1 MSSVSYHKKRIEE
14 CLKKNIQINAREA
27 KIEADYIL
35 KFALKKPSSFF
46 ICNQKKNIEKTQEE
60 LISSILKKRIK
71 REPLAYIFK
80 EWDFYGETFYL
91 DKNSLIPR
99 QDTELIVDLV
109 LNQFDKKS
117 KLNILDLGTGSG
129 VIGITLSKFYPNSLI
144 TISDISPKA
153 LKVANKNIKKH
164 KVSNV
169 NSIESNWF
177 SAFKEEENF
186 DLILTNPP
194 YIAKGDVHLT
204 NLEINYEPTNALVSA
219 NNGFS
224 DIFKIIDSAA
234 NFLKPQGKLFIE
246 HGYTQAYEVKNY
258 LQKKY
263 FDTIKQHRDINHKI
277 RVTSASK
284 IKV

>member
-46 ICNQKKNIEKTQEE
+46 ISNQKTNIEKTQEE

-99 QDTELIVDLV
+99 QDTELMVDLV

-177 SAFKEEENF
+177 SGFKEEENF

-204 NLEINYEPTNALVSA
+204 NLEINYEPSNALVSA

-246 HGYTQAYEVKNY
+246 HGYTQADKVKNY

-263 FDTIKQHRDINHKI
+263 FDAIKQHRDINHKI

>member
-35 KFALKKPSSFF
+35 KFALKKHSSFF
-46 ICNQKKNIEKTQEE
+46 ISNQKTNIEKTQEE

-99 QDTELIVDLV
+99 QDTELMVDLV

-177 SAFKEEENF
+177 VAFKEEKFF

-204 NLEINYEPTNALVSA
+204 NLEINYEPSNALVSA

-246 HGYTQAYEVKNY
+246 HGYTQADKVKNY

-263 FDTIKQHRDINHKI
+263 FDAIKQHRDINHKI

>member
-46 ICNQKKNIEKTQEE
+46 ISNQKINIEKTQEE

-99 QDTELIVDLV
+99 QDTELMVDLV

-169 NSIESNWF
+169 HSIESNWF
-177 SAFKEEENF
+177 ADFKEEKIF

-194 YIAKGDVHLT
+194 YIAKGDIHLT
-204 NLEINYEPTNALVSA
+204 NLEINYEPSNALVSA

-246 HGYTQAYEVKNY
+246 HGYTQADKVKNY

>member
-46 ICNQKKNIEKTQEE
+46 ISNQKTNIEKTQEE

-99 QDTELIVDLV
+99 QDTELMVDLV

-129 VIGITLSKFYPNSLI
+129 VIGITLSKFFPDSII

-177 SAFKEEENF
+177 AGFKEEKNF

-204 NLEINYEPTNALVSA
+204 NLEINYEPSNALVSA

>member
-14 CLKKNIQINAREA
+14 CLKKNIQINSREA

-46 ICNQKKNIEKTQEE
+46 ISNQKINIEKTQEE

-99 QDTELIVDLV
+99 QDTELMVDLV

-169 NSIESNWF
+169 HSIESNWF
-177 SAFKEEENF
+177 ADFKEEKIF

-204 NLEINYEPTNALVSA
+204 NLEINYEPSNALVSA
-219 NNGFS
+219 NNGFF

-246 HGYTQAYEVKNY
+246 HGYTQADKVKNY

>member
-46 ICNQKKNIEKTQEE
+46 ISNQKTCIEKTQEE

-99 QDTELIVDLV
+99 QDTELMVDLV

-169 NSIESNWF
+169 HSIESNWF
-177 SAFKEEENF
+177 ADFKEEKIF

-204 NLEINYEPTNALVSA
+204 NLEINYEPSNALVSA

-246 HGYTQAYEVKNY
+246 HGYTQADKVKNY

>member
-14 CLKKNIQINAREA
+14 CLKKNIQINVREA

-35 KFALKKPSSFF
+35 KFVLKKPSSFF
-46 ICNQKKNIEKTQEE
+46 ISNQKTNLEKTQEE
-60 LISSILKKRIK
+60 LISLILKKRIK

-99 QDTELIVDLV
+99 QDTELIIDLV
-109 LNQFDKKS
+109 LKQFDKKL

-129 VIGITLSKFYPNSLI
+129 VIGITLSKLYPDSII

-164 KVSNV
+164 KVN
-169 NSIESNWF
+169 NINIIESNWF
-177 SAFKEEENF
+177 DSFKEKEFF
-186 DLILTNPP
+186 DLILSNPP
-194 YIAKGDVHLT
+194 YIAEGDSHLT
-204 NLEINYEPTNALVSA
+204 NLELKYEPTNALVSA
-219 NNGFS
+219 KNGFS
-224 DIFKIIDSAA
+224 DIFKIIDSAP

-246 HGYTQAYEVKNY
+246 HGYTQADKVKNY
-258 LQKKY
+258 LQQKS
-263 FDTIKQHRDINHKI
+263 FENIKQHRDINQKT

>member
-46 ICNQKKNIEKTQEE
+46 ISNQKTCIEKTQEE

-99 QDTELIVDLV
+99 QDTELMVDLV

-164 KVSNV
+164 KVSNI

-204 NLEINYEPTNALVSA
+204 NLEINYEPSNALFSA

-246 HGYTQAYEVKNY
+246 HGYTQADKVKNY

>member
-1 MSSVSYHKKRIEE
+1 MAEGPDIENE
-14 CLKKNIQINAREA
+14 YNNFTALNTPDNHPAR
-27 KIEADYIL
+27 DMH
-35 KFALKKPSSFF
+35 
-46 ICNQKKNIEKTQEE
+46 
-60 LISSILKKRIK
+60 
-71 REPLAYIFK
+71 
-80 EWDFYGETFYL
+80 DTFYL

-99 QDTELIVDLV
+99 QDTELMVDLV

-177 SAFKEEENF
+177 SGFKEEKIF

-204 NLEINYEPTNALVSA
+204 NLEINYEPSNALVSA

-246 HGYTQAYEVKNY
+246 HGYTQADKVKNY

-263 FDTIKQHRDINHKI
+263 FDAIKQHQDINHKI

>member
-1 MSSVSYHKKRIEE
+1 MSSVIYHKKRIEE
-14 CLKKNIQINAREA
+14 CLKKNIQINARDA

-46 ICNQKKNIEKTQEE
+46 ISNQKTNIEKTQEE

-99 QDTELIVDLV
+99 QDTELMVDLV

-204 NLEINYEPTNALVSA
+204 NLEINYEPSNALVSA

-246 HGYTQAYEVKNY
+246 HGYTQADKVKNY

>member
-46 ICNQKKNIEKTQEE
+46 ISNQKTCIEKTQEE

-99 QDTELIVDLV
+99 QDTELMVDLV
-109 LNQFDKKS
+109 LNQFDKKF

-204 NLEINYEPTNALVSA
+204 NLEINYEPSNALVSA

-277 RVTSASK
+277 RVTSALK

>member
-46 ICNQKKNIEKTQEE
+46 ISNQKTNIEKTQEE

-99 QDTELIVDLV
+99 QDTELMVDLV
-109 LNQFDKKS
+109 LNQFDKKF

-204 NLEINYEPTNALVSA
+204 NLEINYEPSNALVSA

-246 HGYTQAYEVKNY
+246 HGYTQADKVKNY

-263 FDTIKQHRDINHKI
+263 FDAIKQHRDINHKI

>member
-1 MSSVSYHKKRIEE
+1 VSSVIYHKKRIEE
-14 CLKKNIQINAREA
+14 CLKKNIQINARDA

-46 ICNQKKNIEKTQEE
+46 ISNQKTNIEKTQEE

-80 EWDFYGETFYL
+80 EWDFYGETFFL

-129 VIGITLSKFYPNSLI
+129 VIGITLSKLYPDSII

-169 NSIESNWF
+169 HSIESNWF
-177 SAFKEEENF
+177 VGFKEKEFF

-204 NLEINYEPTNALVSA
+204 NLEINYEPKNALVSA

-224 DIFKIIDSAA
+224 DIFKIIDSAP
-234 NFLKPQGKLFIE
+234 NFLKPKGKLFIE
-246 HGYTQAYEVKNY
+246 HGYTQADKVKNY
-258 LQKKY
+258 LQTKY
-263 FDTIKQHRDINHKI
+263 FDTIRQHRDINHKI

>member
-46 ICNQKKNIEKTQEE
+46 ISNQKTYIEKTQEE

-99 QDTELIVDLV
+99 QDTELMVDLV

-177 SAFKEEENF
+177 VAFKEEKFF

-204 NLEINYEPTNALVSA
+204 NLEINYEPSNALVSA

-246 HGYTQAYEVKNY
+246 HGYTQADKVKNY

>member
-46 ICNQKKNIEKTQEE
+46 ISNQKTNIEKTQEE

-99 QDTELIVDLV
+99 QDTELMVDLV

-177 SAFKEEENF
+177 SGFKEEENF

-204 NLEINYEPTNALVSA
+204 NLEINYEPSNALVSA

-246 HGYTQAYEVKNY
+246 HGYTQADKVKNY

>member
-46 ICNQKKNIEKTQEE
+46 ISNQKTNIEKTQEE

-91 DKNSLIPR
+91 DNNSLIPR
-99 QDTELIVDLV
+99 QDTELMVDLV
-109 LNQFDKKS
+109 LSQFDKKS

-169 NSIESNWF
+169 HSIESNWF
-177 SAFKEEENF
+177 VGFKKKEFF

-194 YIAKGDVHLT
+194 YICKGDVHLT
-204 NLEINYEPTNALVSA
+204 NLEINYEPSNALVSA

-224 DIFKIIDSAA
+224 DIFKIIDSAP

-246 HGYTQAYEVKNY
+246 HGYTQANKVKNY

>member
-46 ICNQKKNIEKTQEE
+46 ISNQKTCIEKTQEE

-99 QDTELIVDLV
+99 QDTELMVDLV

-204 NLEINYEPTNALVSA
+204 NLEINYEPSNALVSA

-246 HGYTQAYEVKNY
+246 HGYTQADKVKNY

-263 FDTIKQHRDINHKI
+263 FDAIKQHQDINHKI

>member
-46 ICNQKKNIEKTQEE
+46 ISNQKTNIEKTQEE

-99 QDTELIVDLV
+99 QDTELMVDLV

-164 KVSNV
+164 KVRNV

-204 NLEINYEPTNALVSA
+204 NLEINYEPSNALVSA

-246 HGYTQAYEVKNY
+246 HGYTQADKVKNY

>member
-46 ICNQKKNIEKTQEE
+46 ISNQKTNIEKTQEE

-99 QDTELIVDLV
+99 QDTELMVDLV

-164 KVSNV
+164 KVRNV

-204 NLEINYEPTNALVSA
+204 NLEINYEPSNALVSA

-246 HGYTQAYEVKNY
+246 HGYTQADKVKNY

-263 FDTIKQHRDINHKI
+263 FDTIKQHQDINHKI

>member
-46 ICNQKKNIEKTQEE
+46 ISNQKTNIEKSQEE

-91 DKNSLIPR
+91 DNNSLIPR
-99 QDTELIVDLV
+99 QDTELMVDLV
-109 LNQFDKKS
+109 LSQFDKKS

-169 NSIESNWF
+169 HSIESNWF
-177 SAFKEEENF
+177 VGFKKKEFF

-194 YIAKGDVHLT
+194 YICKGDVHLT
-204 NLEINYEPTNALVSA
+204 NLEINYEPSNALVSA

-224 DIFKIIDSAA
+224 DIFKIIDSAP

-246 HGYTQAYEVKNY
+246 HGYTQANKVKNY

-277 RVTSASK
+277 RVTSGSK

>member
-1 MSSVSYHKKRIEE
+1 MSSVSYHKRRIEE

-46 ICNQKKNIEKTQEE
+46 ISNQKTNIEKTQEE

-129 VIGITLSKFYPNSLI
+129 VIGITLSKFYSNSLI

-177 SAFKEEENF
+177 SGFKEEKNF

-204 NLEINYEPTNALVSA
+204 NLEINYEPSNALVSA

-246 HGYTQAYEVKNY
+246 HGYTQADKVKNY

>member
-46 ICNQKKNIEKTQEE
+46 ISNQKTNIEKTQEE

-99 QDTELIVDLV
+99 QDTELMVDLV

-164 KVSNV
+164 KVRNV

-204 NLEINYEPTNALVSA
+204 NLEINYEPSNALVSA